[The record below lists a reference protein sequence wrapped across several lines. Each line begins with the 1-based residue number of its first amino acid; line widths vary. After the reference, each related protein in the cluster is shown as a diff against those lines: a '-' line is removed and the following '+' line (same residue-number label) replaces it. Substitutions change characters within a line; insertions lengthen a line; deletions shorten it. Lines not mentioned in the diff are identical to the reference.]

1 MYGFCIVIR
10 TRATPAPKVRPLANL
25 EKKKKTSGKY
35 GFRRT
40 PNPSDNYPSRG
51 RCFDMRS
58 VGDKSRRVS
67 DISSSNITVVG
78 RTSIPATIITIII
91 SSSAINTLGSAYTGE
106 VLGVETPSDIR
117 KSYDF
122 EIVFQDL
129 KFPLIAVK

>member
-1 MYGFCIVIR
+1 
-10 TRATPAPKVRPLANL
+10 
-25 EKKKKTSGKY
+25 
-35 GFRRT
+35 
-40 PNPSDNYPSRG
+40 
-51 RCFDMRS
+51 MRS